1 MKENKAVRVIL
12 IFVLALLMSSC
23 GNPKVREEK
32 AVQNG
37 TSTIKTM
44 GIDSTSE
51 PENQEETL
59 KYAEDEVVDTFIR
72 NYNSFS
78 DSPFEHIE
86 KGNIRTK
93 YHGETYGYWVEMLDA
108 ADTNKIV
115 VTIDK
120 TDKNRNLGME
130 GMKEVFHDAIQAIIP
145 DVSVEEINDYFDHL
159 VSNEYMV
166 TEEAFNQLEILFVP
180 DTERSSGH
188 IQIRYE

>member
-1 MKENKAVRVIL
+1 MRKNKSVRVIL
-12 IFVLALLMSSC
+12 ILVFALLMASC
-23 GNPKVREEK
+23 GDSKVREEK
-32 AVQNG
+32 SIQNS
-37 TSTIKTM
+37 TSTTETIE
-44 GIDSTSE
+44 INSTSE
-51 PENQEETL
+51 MESSEESR
-59 KYAEDEVVDTFIR
+59 KYAEDEVVDTFIK

-78 DSPFEHIE
+78 DSPIEHIE

-93 YHGETYGYWVEMLDA
+93 YFGVTHDYWVEMINA

-145 DVSVEEINDYFDHL
+145 DAGIEEINNYFDHL

-166 TEEAFNQLEILFVP
+166 TEEAFNQLEILFCP
-180 DTERSSGH
+180 DTERSPGH
-188 IQIRYE
+188 IEIRSK